1 MKINNV
7 IRILF
12 IALFGL
18 FIFNRSAAQGFGGL
32 RNASPEKRAEF
43 QTKMMKSKLSLDDNQ
58 AKKVQEIN
66 LKYAKLFEPIL
77 KSKEPSDKRIKLAT
91 GIQESKDKELQ
102 AVFNKDQFKT
112 YKEFEEKMKSKMMAR
127 LKDAD

>member
-1 MKINNV
+1 MKIN
-7 IRILF
+7 IKISTILIITFSLF
-12 IALFGL
+12 IV
-18 FIFNRSAAQGFGGL
+18 NRSAAQGFSGL

-43 QTKMMKSKLSLDDNQ
+43 QSKMMKSKLDLNDGQ
-58 AKKVQEIN
+58 VKKVQEIN

-102 AVFNKDQFKT
+102 TVFNKDQFKT
-112 YKEFEEKMKSKMMAR
+112 YKEFEEKLKSKMMAR